1 MTLKEVLKIT
11 NIMSMFYGAFL
22 LRIDED
28 GNILNV
34 LINTKREVDISKAK
48 TVYNLFSPKERA
60 RVMRALAMG
69 PRAKKKY
76 MELDEQFAT
85 GEFVDV
91 DVAPYDNELY
101 MFISFFKS
109 NRDREIEYDRYVEGL
124 LNLSEKDPLTQIYN
138 RHGLF
143 ERMHKLISFSDPEK
157 RIGIIFADMDN
168 LKKINDTYGHPAGD
182 EAILSV
188 VKILVSTVRQRDI
201 VARIGGD
208 EFAIIVEEISGS
220 KSTAYGLSKRLI
232 EEFEKQSK
240 DNTTTVSIGVHIFK
254 IGDLLNESQSTDEFE
269 KVFYNQLKKADTATY
284 SAKLAGKNQLKVS
297 DEFSNFYK
305 LESKASK

>member
-22 LRIDED
+22 LHIDQD
-28 GNILNV
+28 GKILSV
-34 LINTKREVDISKAK
+34 LINTKREVDISKVK
-48 TVYNLFSPKERA
+48 TVYELFSPKERA

-69 PRAKKKY
+69 PRTKKKY

-124 LNLSEKDPLTQIYN
+124 LNLSERDPLTQAYN

-143 ERMHKLISFSDPEK
+143 EKVRKLISFSDPEK
-157 RIGIIFADMDN
+157 RLGIIFVDMDN
-168 LKKINDTYGHPAGD
+168 LKHINDTYGHGAGD

-188 VKILVSTVRQRDI
+188 TEILLSTVRRRDI
-201 VARIGGD
+201 VSRVGGD
-208 EFAIIVEEISGS
+208 EFAVVVEEMSGS
-220 KSTAYGLSKRLI
+220 KSSAYGLAQRLVKEFQKQSNKYSTTASVGVHVFKV
-232 EEFEKQSK
+232 EELLLNAKSPEDFEKAFCS
-240 DNTTTVSIGVHIFK
+240 
-254 IGDLLNESQSTDEFE
+254 EMM
-269 KVFYNQLKKADTATY
+269 KADNATY
-284 SAKLAGKNQLKVS
+284 SAKKEGRNCLQVS
-297 DEFSNFYK
+297 KEYSEFYK